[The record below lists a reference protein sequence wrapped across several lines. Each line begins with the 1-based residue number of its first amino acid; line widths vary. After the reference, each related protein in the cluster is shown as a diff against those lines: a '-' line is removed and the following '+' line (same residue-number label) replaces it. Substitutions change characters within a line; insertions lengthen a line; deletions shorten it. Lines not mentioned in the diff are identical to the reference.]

1 MNLAD
6 IDKKALAGNLEIR
19 LNGKSNFKLSTKDK
33 GNIIY
38 EKVPMAYSN
47 WLSKGNVPV
56 PVSIFDWVSKLKFGN
71 PSLNLKGLEDNAS
84 YHMIIIPDKKILA
97 YTERNLNDSASFE
110 SAIETL
116 ESQGYEI
123 LKYTNLQNREL
134 AYGPIGTEEFV

>member
-1 MNLAD
+1 MNPTD
-6 IDKKALAGNLEIR
+6 IGKKALAGNLEIR
-19 LNGKSNFKLSTKDK
+19 LNGNTNFKISIKDK

-38 EKVPMAYSN
+38 EKIPMAYSN
-47 WLSKGNVPV
+47 WLSKGNFPV

-123 LKYTNLQNREL
+123 QKYTNLQNREL

>member
-1 MNLAD
+1 MNPAD
-6 IDKKALAGNLEIR
+6 IGKKALAGNLEIR

-116 ESQGYEI
+116 ENQGYEI

>member
-1 MNLAD
+1 MNPAD

>member
-1 MNLAD
+1 MNPAD
-6 IDKKALAGNLEIR
+6 IGKKALAGNLEIR
-19 LNGKSNFKLSTKDK
+19 LNRKSNFKISTKDN

-56 PVSIFDWVSKLKFGN
+56 PASVFDWVCKFKSKN
-71 PSLNLKGLEDNAS
+71 PSFNLKGLEDNAP

-97 YTERNLNDSASFE
+97 YTERDLKDSVSFN

-116 ESQGYEI
+116 TNQGYEI
-123 LKYTNLQNREL
+123 QKYTSIQNREL
-134 AYGPIGTEEFV
+134 AFGPIGIEEFV